1 MSMGTNSC
9 MNFATTASLQRSAER
24 RLISGQTC
32 SSSINFGLDLQRKT
46 RRIAKRENFGPW
58 SRDPHLKVVTRHG
71 PSGVSDPC
79 RRRLVKRGWC
89 KQCGH
94 CFRYR
99 EMNVSY
105 RLDGCVFP
113 TSCVPTC
120 APTNTMSALD
130 LNCWI
135 LTEDY
140 TSVFSIE
147 IGRTKTVATLQNAI
161 KENQRIIF
169 QHVDPRNVDLWQ
181 VSIFNDTSLKQ
192 NVEELNLQNKQ
203 PLLSSTKLSNVFL
216 EEPKDEHVHIVVR
229 LPSTSGPNR

>member
-1 MSMGTNSC
+1 
-9 MNFATTASLQRSAER
+9 
-24 RLISGQTC
+24 
-32 SSSINFGLDLQRKT
+32 
-46 RRIAKRENFGPW
+46 
-58 SRDPHLKVVTRHG
+58 
-71 PSGVSDPC
+71 
-79 RRRLVKRGWC
+79 
-89 KQCGH
+89 
-94 CFRYR
+94 
-99 EMNVSY
+99 
-105 RLDGCVFP
+105 
-113 TSCVPTC
+113 
-120 APTNTMSALD
+120 MSALD